1 MMKWL
6 SVFLILA
13 VLVAGC
19 SSTSEPPEA
28 KLESFKQ
35 AHKAIYDAWQAT
47 TELDLKDRLS
57 RGLADPLLSEQMQQ
71 QKAVMMQRLQ
81 QNERHGVT
89 NLAFNKLEMVEDGSD
104 DFTVFADWTVE
115 GYREHGDVHEMKV
128 SYKKK
133 FHVIK
138 QEGMW
143 KLDKMFD

>member
-1 MMKWL
+1 MIKWL
-6 SVFLILA
+6 SVFLLLA

-19 SSTSEPPEA
+19 SSTNEPPQA

-35 AHKAIYDAWQAT
+35 AHQAIYDAWQAT
-47 TELDLKDRLS
+47 TETDLKDRLS
-57 RGLADPLLSEQMQQ
+57 RGLADPLLSEQFAQ

-81 QNERHGVT
+81 LNERHVVT
-89 NLAFNKLEMVEDGSD
+89 NLTFNQLDMVQDGSD
-104 DFTVFADWTVE
+104 QFTVFADWTVE
-115 GYREHGDVHEMKV
+115 GYREHGDVHPMKV

-143 KLDKMFD
+143 KIDKMFD